1 MKLVGRMLSPFV
13 RRVAATLNLYGH
25 EWESW
30 PLSTVTDMA
39 EIMRVNPVGRVPV
52 LYLDSGE
59 ALVDSAAIL
68 DHLDEQ
74 AGAGALTPRAG
85 AERRAVMQAVAIGLG
100 AAEKTVAAIYEG
112 QRRPE
117 ALRWPEALAKLQAQ
131 AAGGFAALD
140 AMLDGKEFLALGRLT
155 QADVTAAIA
164 YDFACTV
171 MPEWAAGQAPRLA
184 ALRDRLNADPRVGG
198 TKFTG

>member
-13 RRVAATLNLYGH
+13 RRVAATLNLYGM

-30 PLSTVTDMA
+30 PLSTATDMA

-52 LYLDSGE
+52 LFLDGGE
-59 ALVDSAAIL
+59 ALVDSAAII
-68 DHLDEQ
+68 DHLDEV
-74 AGAGALTPRAG
+74 AGDAALTPRSG
-85 AERRAVMQAVAIGLG
+85 AERRQVMQAVAIGLG
-100 AAEKTVAAIYEG
+100 AADKTVAALYEG

-117 ALRWPEALAKLQAQ
+117 ALRWPEGLEKLLGQ
-131 AAGGFAALD
+131 AAGGFRALD
-140 AMLDGKEFLALGRLT
+140 SMLDGRQHLALGRLT

-171 MPEWAAGQAPRLA
+171 MPEWAAGLAPRLA
-184 ALRDRLNADPRVGG
+184 ELRDRLNADARVGG
-198 TKFTG
+198 TRFTG

>member
-13 RRVAATLNLYGH
+13 RRVAATLNLYGMQ
-25 EWESW
+25 WESW

-74 AGAGALTPRAG
+74 AGAQALTPRAG
-85 AERRAVMQAVAIGLG
+85 AERRQVLQVVAIGLG
-100 AAEKTVAAIYEG
+100 AAEKAVAALYEG

-117 ALRWPEALAKLQAQ
+117 ALRWPEGLEKLLAQ
-131 AAGGFAALD
+131 AGGGFRALD
-140 AMLDGKEFLALGRLT
+140 AMLDGQDHLVLGRLT

-171 MPEWAAGQAPRLA
+171 MPDWAGGMAPRLA
-184 ALRDRLNADPRVGG
+184 ALRDRLNADPRIGG